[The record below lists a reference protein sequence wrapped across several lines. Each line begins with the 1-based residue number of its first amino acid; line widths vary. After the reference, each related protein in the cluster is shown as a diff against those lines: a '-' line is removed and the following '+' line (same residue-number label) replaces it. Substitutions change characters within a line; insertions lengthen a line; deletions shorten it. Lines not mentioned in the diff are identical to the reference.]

1 MDKSG
6 VSGLKALKG
15 IVLRITRSGGSG
27 SIPLDERVFSH
38 AMRDIADPSELIRGT
53 SRRASAKTWT
63 RVVQKGYPKKA
74 STGGSAMHP
83 LAQSLLGGFESELVK
98 QAAPPVQAAAQAA
111 LKAAPKAEGV
121 AQKIVSVMRK
131 RPVLTAATAAA
142 AGAGAATGTAQAKAK
157 AEAEAR
163 RREQVRQLLMARLSE
178 GGYFG

>member
-1 MDKSG
+1 
-6 VSGLKALKG
+6 
-15 IVLRITRSGGSG
+15 
-27 SIPLDERVFSH
+27 
-38 AMRDIADPSELIRGT
+38 
-53 SRRASAKTWT
+53 
-63 RVVQKGYPKKA
+63 
-74 STGGSAMHP
+74 MHP
-83 LAQSLLGGFESELVK
+83 LAQNLLGGFESELVK
-98 QAAPPVQAAAQAA
+98 QAKSPRFMPGLNVKGVPASLEASQWKAYRQALAERPAVLESAAKRIQAAKERGTPMSFNVKGAAAPVQAAAQAA

-157 AEAEAR
+157 AEEESR